1 MYVDET
7 LQGYDRYKKYLD
19 ISRSFKVSKLFYNM
33 LKYIFFYL
41 ISFKFTFINSL
52 KLGNPYMK
60 WVKVTENKFHVLER
74 LYLVESIDP
83 SSSAVFVDNLHQS
96 AGIQSVFSDISDG
109 FTSTFSFRVIG
120 VLLGNIAAT
129 FLIKILSDL
138 LWKKTQEKVSET
150 IHPMLKLPKH
160 TLGSYHTGKQSVE
173 IPLSAY
179 FTLFLCII
187 IDLIGDSS
195 FALPGIGE
203 IEDTLWAPA
212 SAYVLS
218 NIFNSNV
225 ITTLEFVKEI
235 LPGTDILPV
244 AVLAWI
250 IKYKFPYSNVA
261 QALGLSSDMSSTEI
275 KRFNISTANN
285 STSGDETTKYFLTT
299 VKSIES
305 ELQK

>member
-1 MYVDET
+1 
-7 LQGYDRYKKYLD
+7 
-19 ISRSFKVSKLFYNM
+19 
-33 LKYIFFYL
+33 
-41 ISFKFTFINSL
+41 
-52 KLGNPYMK
+52 MK